1 MMPTRRRLLVALAA
15 LAAAVVWAGL
25 RIADSGSS
33 TVPAMPWTV
42 PVALAAVAVGIAASA
57 VTLRR
62 RLRGDIGARP
72 VHPIAAARMAVLAK
86 ASSHAGALLVGIYA
100 GLALFLLG
108 GDESPLRRDRAL
120 LAGLAAVASLALLG
134 AGLFLEK
141 VCRVQPPD
149 EPSAPA

>member
-1 MMPTRRRLLVALAA
+1 MMPTRRRVLVALAA
-15 LAAAVVWAGL
+15 VAAAVVWAGL
-25 RIADSGSS
+25 RIADSESS

-42 PVALAAVAVGIAASA
+42 PVALAAVAIGIAASA
-57 VTLRR
+57 VTLRA
-62 RLRGDIGARP
+62 RLRGDVGARP
-72 VHPIAAARMAVLAK
+72 VDPIAAARMAVLAK

-100 GLALFLLG
+100 GLGLFLLG